1 MSTPDKPLPSAS
13 RQELAAQLTQ
23 ELIQMRDALLT
34 LSLCLKDWQCELDQ
48 GGKRIS
54 QKLAAQALQQ
64 FRLKPPSAADQE
76 KTSNSQDSKDL

>member
-1 MSTPDKPLPSAS
+1 MIPSDTPDSRPS